1 MDMRAQCPELKTR
14 DGDAHR
20 CQRED
25 LAPGAKESP
34 GVDRYRVLVVDGD
47 SLVCW
52 AVAES
57 LRAAG
62 FDAVEVPDLAQA
74 MRVLS
79 ASDVELAFLEL
90 GLPDAQDFHVLAAIR
105 RRSPRLPV
113 VLMTAH
119 DSDEIR
125 RDALK
130 LGVVTVLKKPFDLAE
145 IGPVAGQALLAP
157 LN

>member
-14 DGDAHR
+14 DGDAHG

-25 LAPGAKESP
+25 LTPGAKKSP
-34 GVDRYRVLVVDGD
+34 GGDRYRVLVVDGD

-90 GLPDAQDFHVLAAIR
+90 GLPDAQDYHVLAAVR
-105 RRSPRLPV
+105 QRWPRLRV
-113 VLMTAH
+113 VLMTAS

-130 LGVVTVLKKPFDLAE
+130 LGVVTVLKKPFDMADLAL
-145 IGPVAGQALLAP
+145 VAGRALDAP
-157 LN
+157 MN